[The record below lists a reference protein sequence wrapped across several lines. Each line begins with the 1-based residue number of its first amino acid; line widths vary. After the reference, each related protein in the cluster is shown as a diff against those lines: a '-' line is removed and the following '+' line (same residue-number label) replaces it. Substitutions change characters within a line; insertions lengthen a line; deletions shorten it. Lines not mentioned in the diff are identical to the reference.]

1 MITGIKPTGTFPHI
15 GNLMGAMLPLR
26 ENAKKYDTAMF
37 IPDLHALTSIRDG
50 KVLNENIRN
59 GLIAYL
65 AVLGRDTGVTIFR
78 QSDIVGLTKLSW
90 MLECFTP
97 YALMARAHTIKVV
110 EDKKRDAFWMQWY
123 LGGYKE
129 AVQDIKNN
137 IKFPTKKLEELNE
150 IMSGFIEVHK
160 KQEERTT
167 TEYYRSD
174 FWFNMWTFNYPILMA
189 ADIIGYD
196 CDVVPVGKDQLQHL
210 EMARDIARY
219 VNHHYEVDILVEP
232 KPIID
237 DSIAV
242 IPGLDGRK
250 MSKSYNNYISMFE
263 SSADLKK
270 KIATIPTDTKTL
282 EEPKDPETCNVF
294 AMIKTFWEKKEI
306 EEIRAKYKKGG
317 YGYGH
322 AKQDLHIILD
332 RFIAP
337 YRDAYTE
344 LNKLSD
350 EELFEPVRRGNA
362 KMQSRLDEVL
372 ARMKQYI
379 GV

>member
-1 MITGIKPTGTFPHI
+1 MKRMITGIKPTGTFPHI

-26 ENAKKYDTAMF
+26 ENAKKYDTAIF

-59 GLIAYL
+59 GLISYL
-65 AVLGRDTGVTIFR
+65 AVLGRDTEVTIFR
-78 QSDIVGLTKLSW
+78 QSDIIWLNKLEWILS
-90 MLECFTP
+90 CFTP
-97 YALMARAHTIKVV
+97 YSLMLRAHTFK
-110 EDKKRDAFWMQWY
+110 DAEQ
-123 LGGYKE
+123 
-129 AVQDIKNN
+129 KNS
-137 IKFPTKKLEELNE
+137 E
-150 IMSGFIEVHK
+150 I
-160 KQEERTT
+160 
-167 TEYYRSD
+167 
-174 FWFNMWTFNYPILMA
+174 NMWTFNYPILMA
-189 ADIIGYD
+189 ADILGYD

-219 VNHHYEVDILVEP
+219 VNHHYKADILVEP

-237 DSIAV
+237 DAIAV

-270 KIATIPTDTKTL
+270 KIAGIPTDDKTL

-294 AMIKTFWEKKEI
+294 ALVKTFWESSEV
-306 EEIRAKYKKGG
+306 EDIRAKYLAGG
-317 YGYGH
+317 YGYWH
-322 AKQDLHIILD
+322 AKWDLHIILN

-337 YRDAYTE
+337 YRESYEE
-344 LNKLSD
+344 LDKLSD
-350 EELFEPVRRGNA
+350 EELFEPVRRWNV
-362 KMQSRLDEVL
+362 KMQARLDEVME
-372 ARMKQYI
+372 RMKKYI

>member
-1 MITGIKPTGTFPHI
+1 MKRMITGIKPTGTFPHI

-65 AVLGRDTGVTIFR
+65 AVLGRDTDVTIFR
-78 QSDIVGLTKLSW
+78 QSDIVGLTKLEW
-90 MLECFTP
+90 ILNCFTP
-97 YALMARAHTIKVV
+97 YALMLRAHTFK
-110 EDKKRDAFWMQWY
+110 DA
-123 LGGYKE
+123 E
-129 AVQDIKNN
+129 NKNS
-137 IKFPTKKLEELNE
+137 E
-150 IMSGFIEVHK
+150 I
-160 KQEERTT
+160 
-167 TEYYRSD
+167 
-174 FWFNMWTFNYPILMA
+174 NMWTFNYPILMA

-219 VNHHYEVDILVEP
+219 VNHHYKADILIEP

-237 DSIAV
+237 DAIAV

-270 KIATIPTDTKTL
+270 KIATIPTDSL
-282 EEPKDPETCNVF
+282 GLDDPKNPDTCNVF
-294 AMIKTFWEKKEI
+294 ALIKTFWEKKEI
-306 EEIRAKYKKGG
+306 AEIRAKYLAGG
-317 YGYGH
+317 YGYWH
-322 AKQDLHIILD
+322 AKQDLHVILD

-337 YRDAYTE
+337 YRESYEE

-362 KMQSRLDEVL
+362 KMQKRLDEVL

>member
-59 GLIAYL
+59 GLISYL
-65 AVLGRDTGVTIFR
+65 AVLGRDTEVTIFR

-97 YALMARAHTIKVV
+97 YSLMLRAHTFK
-110 EDKKRDAFWMQWY
+110 DAEN
-123 LGGYKE
+123 KNS
-129 AVQDIKNN
+129 DI
-137 IKFPTKKLEELNE
+137 
-150 IMSGFIEVHK
+150 
-160 KQEERTT
+160 
-167 TEYYRSD
+167 
-174 FWFNMWTFNYPILMA
+174 NMWTFNYPILMA

-219 VNHHYEVDILVEP
+219 VNHHYKADILVEP

-237 DSIAV
+237 DAIAV

-263 SSADLKK
+263 STADLKK
-270 KIATIPTDTKTL
+270 KIAGIPTDDKTL
-282 EEPKDPETCNVF
+282 EDVKDPDTCNVF
-294 AMIKTFWEKKEI
+294 ALIKTFWDKNEV
-306 EEIRAKYKKGG
+306 EEIRAKYLAGG
-317 YGYGH
+317 YGYWH
-322 AKQDLHIILD
+322 AKQELHVILD
-332 RFIAP
+332 RFITP
-337 YRDAYTE
+337 YRDAYAE

-350 EELFEPVRRGNA
+350 EELFEPVRRGKA
-362 KMQSRLDEVL
+362 KMQIRLDEVL
-372 ARMKQYI
+372 KRISQYI

>member
-1 MITGIKPTGTFPHI
+1 MKRMITGIKPTGTFPHI

-26 ENAKKYDTAMF
+26 ENAKKYDTAIF
-37 IPDLHALTSIRDG
+37 IPDLHALTSIRNG
-50 KVLNENIRN
+50 QVLNENIRN
-59 GLIAYL
+59 GLISYL
-65 AVLGRDTGVTIFR
+65 AVLGRDTEVTIFR
-78 QSDIVGLTKLSW
+78 QSDIIWLNKLEWILS
-90 MLECFTP
+90 CFTP
-97 YALMARAHTIKVV
+97 YSLMLRAHTFK
-110 EDKKRDAFWMQWY
+110 DAEQ
-123 LGGYKE
+123 
-129 AVQDIKNN
+129 KNS
-137 IKFPTKKLEELNE
+137 E
-150 IMSGFIEVHK
+150 I
-160 KQEERTT
+160 
-167 TEYYRSD
+167 
-174 FWFNMWTFNYPILMA
+174 NMWTFNYPILMA

-219 VNHHYEVDILVEP
+219 VNHHYKADILVEP

-237 DSIAV
+237 DAIAV

-270 KIATIPTDTKTL
+270 KIAGIPTDDKTL
-282 EEPKDPETCNVF
+282 EEPKEPETCNVF
-294 AMIKTFWEKKEI
+294 ALVKTFWEKKEV
-306 EEIRAKYKKGG
+306 EEIRKKYKAGG
-317 YGYGH
+317 YGYWH
-322 AKQDLHIILD
+322 AKQDLHTILD

-337 YRDAYTE
+337 YRESYET

-362 KMQSRLDEVL
+362 KMQARLDEVME
-372 ARMKQYI
+372 RMKKYI

>member
-1 MITGIKPTGTFPHI
+1 MLTGIKPTGTFPHI
-15 GNLMGAMLPLR
+15 GNLMGAMLPLA
-26 ENAKKYDTAMF
+26 EQAKKYDTAIF

-65 AVLGRDTGVTIFR
+65 AVLGRDTDVTIFR

-90 MLECFTP
+90 ILSCFTP
-97 YALMARAHTIKVV
+97 YSLMARAHTFK
-110 EDKKRDAFWMQWY
+110 DAQAKNEMANMLISNKGSEEEWKELQR
-123 LGGYKE
+123 LG
-129 AVQDIKNN
+129 N
-137 IKFPTKKLEELNE
+137 L
-150 IMSGFIEVHK
+150 
-160 KQEERTT
+160 
-167 TEYYRSD
+167 
-174 FWFNMWTFNYPILMA
+174 NMWTFDYPILMA

-196 CDVVPVGKDQLQHL
+196 VDVVPVGKDQLQHL
-210 EMARDIARY
+210 EMARDMARY
-219 VNHHYEVDILVEP
+219 VNHHYGEEILREP
-232 KPIID
+232 KAIID
-237 DSIAV
+237 EDIAV

-270 KIATIPTDTKTL
+270 KIAGIPTDDKTL
-282 EEPKDPETCNVF
+282 EEPKDPDTCNVF
-294 AMIKTFWEKKEI
+294 AMIKTFGEKKEV

-322 AKQDLHIILD
+322 AKQELHAILD
-332 RFIAP
+332 RFLTP
-337 YRDAYTE
+337 YRDAYAE

-362 KMQSRLDEVL
+362 KMQKRLDEVL
-372 ARMKQYI
+372 ARLKTYI

>member
-1 MITGIKPTGTFPHI
+1 MKRMITGIKPTGTFPHI

-65 AVLGRDTGVTIFR
+65 AVLGRDTEVTIFR
-78 QSDIVGLTKLSW
+78 QSDIVGITKLQW
-90 MLECFTP
+90 MLSCFTP
-97 YALMARAHTIKVV
+97 LALMERAHSYKDYKQKQQDIFG
-110 EDKKRDAFWMQWY
+110 DKK
-123 LGGYKE
+123 E
-129 AVQDIKNN
+129 SEIVE
-137 IKFPTKKLEELNE
+137 TEELAL
-150 IMSGFIEVHK
+150 SGF
-160 KQEERTT
+160 
-167 TEYYRSD
+167 
-174 FWFNMWTFNYPILMA
+174 NMGTFNYPILMA

-196 CDVVPVGKDQLQHL
+196 CDVVPVGRDQQQHL
-210 EMARDIARY
+210 EMARMMARY
-219 VNHHYEVDILVEP
+219 FNHHYREDILKEP
-232 KPIID
+232 EAIID
-237 DSIAV
+237 DAIAV

-270 KIATIPTDTKTL
+270 KIATIPTDSL
-282 EEPKDPETCNVF
+282 GLDDPKNPDTCNVF
-294 AMIKTFWEKKEI
+294 ALIKTFGEKKEI
-306 EEIRAKYKKGG
+306 EDIRAKYKKGG

-337 YRDAYTE
+337 YREAYAE
-344 LNKLSD
+344 LNELSD

-362 KMQSRLDEVL
+362 KMQKRLDEVL

>member
-1 MITGIKPTGTFPHI
+1 MTKRMLTGIKPTGTFPHI

-65 AVLGRDTGVTIFR
+65 TVLGRDTDVTIFR
-78 QSDIVGLTKLSW
+78 QSDIVGLTKLEW
-90 MLECFTP
+90 ILNCFTP
-97 YALMARAHTIKVV
+97 YSLMLRAHTFK
-110 EDKKRDAFWMQWY
+110 DAEN
-123 LGGYKE
+123 KNS
-129 AVQDIKNN
+129 DI
-137 IKFPTKKLEELNE
+137 
-150 IMSGFIEVHK
+150 
-160 KQEERTT
+160 
-167 TEYYRSD
+167 
-174 FWFNMWTFNYPILMA
+174 NMWTFNYPILMA

-219 VNHHYEVDILVEP
+219 VNHHYKADILIEP

-237 DSIAV
+237 DAIAV

-270 KIATIPTDTKTL
+270 KIATIPTDSL
-282 EEPKDPETCNVF
+282 GLDDPKNPDTCNVF
-294 AMIKTFWEKKEI
+294 ALIKTFWEKKEI

-322 AKQDLHIILD
+322 AKQDLHMILD

-337 YRDAYTE
+337 YRDAYAE

-362 KMQSRLDEVL
+362 KMQKRLDEVL

>member
-1 MITGIKPTGTFPHI
+1 MLTGIKPTGTFPHI

-65 AVLGRDTGVTIFR
+65 AVLGRDTEVTIFR
-78 QSDIVGLTKLSW
+78 QSDIVGLTKLEW
-90 MLECFTP
+90 ILNCFTP
-97 YALMARAHTIKVV
+97 YALMLRAHTFKDYKQKEQQAKNANYNGEIGLIVDNWEMENFSVKEWEVV
-110 EDKKRDAFWMQWY
+110 
-123 LGGYKE
+123 
-129 AVQDIKNN
+129 
-137 IKFPTKKLEELNE
+137 
-150 IMSGFIEVHK
+150 S
-160 KQEERTT
+160 
-167 TEYYRSD
+167 SD
-174 FWFNMWTFNYPILMA
+174 FNMWTFNYPILMA

-219 VNHHYEVDILVEP
+219 VNHHYKADILVEP

-263 SSADLKK
+263 RSADLKK
-270 KIATIPTDTKTL
+270 KIAGIPTDDKTL

-294 AMIKTFWEKKEI
+294 AMIKTFWEKKEV

-322 AKQDLHIILD
+322 AKQELHAILD
-332 RFIAP
+332 RFLTP
-337 YRDAYTE
+337 YRDAYAE

-362 KMQSRLDEVL
+362 KMQKRLDEVL
-372 ARMKQYI
+372 ARLKNYI

>member
-1 MITGIKPTGTFPHI
+1 
-15 GNLMGAMLPLR
+15 MLR
-26 ENAKKYDTAMF
+26 AHSFKDAENKGE
-37 IPDLHALTSIRDG
+37 DLH
-50 KVLNENIRN
+50 
-59 GLIAYL
+59 
-65 AVLGRDTGVTIFR
+65 
-78 QSDIVGLTKLSW
+78 
-90 MLECFTP
+90 
-97 YALMARAHTIKVV
+97 
-110 EDKKRDAFWMQWY
+110 
-123 LGGYKE
+123 
-129 AVQDIKNN
+129 
-137 IKFPTKKLEELNE
+137 
-150 IMSGFIEVHK
+150 
-160 KQEERTT
+160 
-167 TEYYRSD
+167 
-174 FWFNMWTFNYPILMA
+174 MWTFNYPILMA

-196 CDVVPVGKDQLQHL
+196 NDLVPVWKDQLQHL
-210 EMARDIARY
+210 EMTRDIARY
-219 VNHHYEVDILVEP
+219 VNHHYKADILVEP

-282 EEPKDPETCNVF
+282 EEPKDPDACNVF
-294 AMIKTFWEKKEI
+294 ALIKTFGEKKEI

-322 AKQDLHIILD
+322 AKQDLHVILD

-337 YRDAYTE
+337 YRESYEE

-362 KMQSRLDEVL
+362 KMQKRLDEVL
-372 ARMKQYI
+372 ERMKQYI

>member
-1 MITGIKPTGTFPHI
+1 MKRMITGIKPTGTFPHI

-26 ENAKKYDTAMF
+26 ENAKKYDTAIF

-65 AVLGRDTGVTIFR
+65 AVLGRDTEVTIFR
-78 QSDIVGLTKLSW
+78 QSDIVGLTKLEW
-90 MLECFTP
+90 ILNCFTP
-97 YALMARAHTIKVV
+97 YALMKRVHSIKVF
-110 EDKKRDAFWMQWY
+110 DDKRDY
-123 LGGYKE
+123 YKFK
-129 AVQDIKNN
+129 I
-137 IKFPTKKLEELNE
+137 TTELTENR
-150 IMSGFIEVHK
+150 I
-160 KQEERTT
+160 KQELAIQKNKWQELESLLKDENILAELWEKTLSK
-167 TEYYRSD
+167 EEEFYAGV
-174 FWFNMWTFNYPILMA
+174 NMWTFNYPILMA

-219 VNHHYEVDILVEP
+219 VNHHYKEDILVEP

-237 DSIAV
+237 DAIAV

-270 KIATIPTDTKTL
+270 KIAGIPTDDKTL
-282 EEPKDPETCNVF
+282 EEPKDPDTCNVF
-294 AMIKTFWEKKEI
+294 ALIKTFWESSEV
-306 EEIRAKYKKGG
+306 EEIRTKYKKGG

-322 AKQDLHIILD
+322 AKQDLHAILD

-337 YRDAYTE
+337 YRDAYAE
-344 LNKLSD
+344 LNQLSD

-362 KMQSRLDEVL
+362 KMQKRLDEVL
-372 ARMKQYI
+372 ARMKKYI

>member
-1 MITGIKPTGTFPHI
+1 MKRMITGIKPTGTFPHI

-65 AVLGRDTGVTIFR
+65 AVLGRDTEVTIFR
-78 QSDIVGLTKLSW
+78 QSDIVGLTKLEW
-90 MLECFTP
+90 ILNCFTP
-97 YALMARAHTIKVV
+97 YSLMLRAHTFK
-110 EDKKRDAFWMQWY
+110 DAEN
-123 LGGYKE
+123 KNS
-129 AVQDIKNN
+129 DI
-137 IKFPTKKLEELNE
+137 
-150 IMSGFIEVHK
+150 
-160 KQEERTT
+160 
-167 TEYYRSD
+167 
-174 FWFNMWTFNYPILMA
+174 NMWTFNYPILMA

-219 VNHHYEVDILVEP
+219 VNHHYKADILVEP

-237 DSIAV
+237 DAIAV

-263 SSADLKK
+263 STADLKK
-270 KIATIPTDTKTL
+270 KIAGIPTDDKTL

-294 AMIKTFWEKKEI
+294 ALIKTFGEKKEI
-306 EEIRAKYKKGG
+306 EEIHTKYLAGG
-317 YGYGH
+317 YGYWH

-337 YRDAYTE
+337 YRASYEE

-350 EELFEPVRRGNA
+350 EELFEPVRRGNE
-362 KMQSRLDEVL
+362 KMQIRLDEVL
-372 ARMKQYI
+372 KRISQYI

>member
-26 ENAKKYDTAMF
+26 ENAKKYDTAIF

-50 KVLNENIRN
+50 KILNENIRN

-65 AVLGRDTGVTIFR
+65 AVLGRDTEVTIFR
-78 QSDIVGLTKLSW
+78 QSDIVGLTKLEW
-90 MLECFTP
+90 ILNCFTP
-97 YALMARAHTIKVV
+97 YSLMLRAHSFKDAENKNKESIASLNTQLRQIKLSSQFSPEIDFLPRIHQI
-110 EDKKRDAFWMQWY
+110 EDIISGLR
-123 LGGYKE
+123 KE
-129 AVQDIKNN
+129 IN
-137 IKFPTKKLEELNE
+137 I
-150 IMSGFIEVHK
+150 
-160 KQEERTT
+160 
-167 TEYYRSD
+167 
-174 FWFNMWTFNYPILMA
+174 NMWTFSYPILMA
-189 ADIIGYD
+189 ADILGYD
-196 CDVVPVGKDQLQHL
+196 IDVVPVGKDQLQHL

-219 VNHHYEVDILVEP
+219 VNHHYKADILVEP

-237 DSIAV
+237 DAIAV

-250 MSKSYNNYISMFE
+250 MSKSYNNYISIFE

-282 EEPKDPETCNVF
+282 EEPKDPDTCNVF
-294 AMIKTFWEKKEI
+294 ALIKTFGEKKEV
-306 EEIRAKYKKGG
+306 EEIRKKYKKGG
-317 YGYGH
+317 YGYWH

-362 KMQSRLDEVL
+362 KMQKRLDEVL
-372 ARMKQYI
+372 ERMKKYI

>member
-26 ENAKKYDTAMF
+26 ENAKKYDTAIF

-50 KVLNENIRN
+50 KILNENIRN

-65 AVLGRDTGVTIFR
+65 AVLGRDTEVTIFR

-90 MLECFTP
+90 FLSCFTP
-97 YALMARAHTIKVV
+97 YSLMLRAHTFK
-110 EDKKRDAFWMQWY
+110 DAENKGVD
-123 LGGYKE
+123 L
-129 AVQDIKNN
+129 
-137 IKFPTKKLEELNE
+137 
-150 IMSGFIEVHK
+150 
-160 KQEERTT
+160 
-167 TEYYRSD
+167 
-174 FWFNMWTFNYPILMA
+174 NMWTFNYPILMA

-196 CDVVPVGKDQLQHL
+196 CDVVPVGKDQQQHL

-219 VNHHYEVDILVEP
+219 VNHHYKKDILKEP
-232 KPIID
+232 EAIID
-237 DSIAV
+237 SSVAV

-263 SSADLKK
+263 DSADLKK

-282 EEPKDPETCNVF
+282 EEPKDPDTCNVF
-294 AMIKTFWEKKEI
+294 ALIKTFGSSQEVA
-306 EEIRAKYKKGG
+306 EIRAKYLTGG
-317 YGYGH
+317 YGYWH

-337 YRDAYTE
+337 YRESYE
-344 LNKLSD
+344 KLNKFSD

-362 KMQSRLDEVL
+362 KMQERLDEVL
-372 ARMKQYI
+372 QRLKQYI